1 MGKQINNPMYGEEFQ
16 TFKEE
21 WNKATGI
28 LRPIV
33 ERQKELEPIK
43 INIVKPIRYGHA
55 IRYEWREQTIWL

>member
-1 MGKQINNPMYGEEFQ
+1 MGEQINNPMYGEEFK

-21 WNKATGI
+21 WSKAAGI

-33 ERQKELEPIK
+33 ERQKELKP
-43 INIVKPIRYGHA
+43 ININLVKPIRYGHA